1 MEESINPTINIGPVT
16 FDLTL
21 TALTL
26 LSVFLIFAF
35 IYWASRNMTLK
46 PKGKQNVL
54 EYLYDFVIGFTEPN
68 LGSHYVKDYSLFYL
82 SLFLFMVIANN
93 LGLMAKLQT
102 TDGTNLWTSPTA
114 NLQFDLALSFGII
127 LMTHIEGIRRRGIK
141 KYLKAYITPGFMTPM
156 NILEEFTNFLSLA
169 LRVFGNIFAG
179 EVMASLLITLSHQ
192 ALYWYPVAFG
202 ANLAWTAFSVFIS
215 CIQAYVFTM
224 LSSMY
229 LGNKINDGEE

>member
-1 MEESINPTINIGPVT
+1 M
-16 FDLTL
+16 
-21 TALTL
+21 
-26 LSVFLIFAF
+26 
-35 IYWASRNMTLK
+35 
-46 PKGKQNVL
+46 VL
-54 EYLYDFVIGFTEPN
+54 
-68 LGSHYVKDYSLFYL
+68 
-82 SLFLFMVIANN
+82 ANN

>member
-21 TALTL
+21 TVLTL
-26 LSVFLIFAF
+26 LSVVVIFGF
-35 IYWASRNMTLK
+35 IYWASRNMTVK
-46 PKGKQNVL
+46 PKGKQSVL
-54 EYLYDFVIGFTEPN
+54 EYLYDFVVGFTEPN
-68 LGSHYVKDYSLFYL
+68 VGSRYMKDYSLFYL
-82 SLFLFMVIANN
+82 CLFLFMVIANN

>member
-68 LGSHYVKDYSLFYL
+68 LGSHYMKDYSLFYL
-82 SLFLFMVIANN
+82 CLFLFMVIANN

-114 NLQFDLALSFGII
+114 NLSFDLVLSFCII
-127 LMTHIEGIRRRGIK
+127 VMAHIEGIRRRGIK
-141 KYLKAYITPGFMTPM
+141 QYLKGFVTPAFMTPM
-156 NILEEFTNFLSLA
+156 NLLEEVTNFLSLA
-169 LRVFGNIFAG
+169 LRIFGNIFAG
-179 EVMASLLITLSHQ
+179 EVMTSLLLLLSQIGRAH
-192 ALYWYPVAFG
+192 V
-202 ANLAWTAFSVFIS
+202 
-215 CIQAYVFTM
+215 
-224 LSSMY
+224 
-229 LGNKINDGEE
+229 

>member
-21 TALTL
+21 AALTL
-26 LSVFLIFAF
+26 LSVAVIFGF
-35 IYWASRNMTLK
+35 IYWASRNMTVK

-54 EYLYDFVIGFTEPN
+54 EYLYDFVVGFTEPN
-68 LGSHYVKDYSLFYL
+68 VGSRYMKDYSLFYL
-82 SLFLFMVIANN
+82 CLFLFMVIANN

-127 LMTHIEGIRRRGIK
+127 LMTHIEGIRRRGVK
-141 KYLKAYITPGFMTPM
+141 QYLKGFVTPGFMTPM
-156 NILEEFTNFLSLA
+156 NLLEEVTNFLSLA

-179 EVMASLLITLSHQ
+179 EVMASLLIILSHQ
-192 ALYWYPVAFG
+192 ALYWYPVAFVT
-202 ANLAWTAFSVFIS
+202 NLVWTAFSVFIS
-215 CIQAYVFTM
+215 CVQAYVFTV

-229 LGNKINDGEE
+229 LGHKINDEEE

>member
-26 LSVFLIFAF
+26 LSVALIFGF
-35 IYWASRNMTLK
+35 IYWASRNMTVK

-54 EYLYDFVIGFTEPN
+54 EYLYDFVVGFTEPN
-68 LGSHYVKDYSLFYL
+68 VGSRYMKDYSLFYL
-82 SLFLFMVIANN
+82 CLFLFMVIANN

-127 LMTHIEGIRRRGIK
+127 LMTHIEGIRRRGVK
-141 KYLKAYITPGFMTPM
+141 KYLKGFVTPGFMTPM
-156 NILEEFTNFLSLA
+156 NLLEEVTNFLSLA

-179 EVMASLLITLSHQ
+179 EVMASLLIILSHQ
-192 ALYWYPVAFG
+192 ALYWYPVAFVT
-202 ANLAWTAFSVFIS
+202 NLVWTAFSVFIS
-215 CIQAYVFTM
+215 CVQAYVFTV

-229 LGNKINDGEE
+229 LGHKINDEEE